1 MTSGK
6 KKVLGFG
13 SALLDV
19 LANVEDDYLK
29 TIGGEK
35 GGMVMIDAKTADH
48 LSAPLP
54 ATRSNISLRAEAPPQ
69 PRQSPP
75 QGSA

>member
-29 TIGGEK
+29 TIGGGGENNGLVGSQDKVCAIHREGLFIIEYNLRYK
-35 GGMVMIDAKTADH
+35 GV
-48 LSAPLP
+48 
-54 ATRSNISLRAEAPPQ
+54 
-69 PRQSPP
+69 
-75 QGSA
+75 